1 MTSFVGYISYRNA
14 QGGPEWCNTFKSTRE
29 TKRQSKT
36 GRVSVSVSAVKCDST
51 CAIQF

>member
-1 MTSFVGYISYRNA
+1 MASFVGYISHRNA
-14 QGGPEWCNTFKSTRE
+14 QVGPEWCNTFKFTRE

-51 CAIQF
+51 RTIQF